1 MYQKI
6 YSHFNLKDIYNNI
19 NHEDENSEEYKK
31 AKEELDKIQ
40 IQTLTNILVVKT
52 KMKDWKDIIEIS
64 DKALELEPEN
74 IKALFFRGR
83 ALLNLT
89 EYEKAIEIF
98 NKILSLD
105 KDNTDAV
112 KELARAKKERKAYED
127 KCKALFKFK

>member
-1 MYQKI
+1 M

-105 KDNTDAV
+105 KDNADAV

>member
-1 MYQKI
+1 M

-19 NHEDENSEEYKK
+19 NHEDENSEEYKQ

-40 IQTLTNILVVKT
+40 IQTLTNILVVRT

-64 DKALELEPEN
+64 DKALQLEPEN
-74 IKALFFRGR
+74 VKALFFRGR

-98 NKILSLD
+98 NKLLAM
-105 KDNTDAV
+105 DNANVDAA
-112 KELARAKKERKAYED
+112 KELARAKKERKAYEE
-127 KCKALFKFK
+127 KCKNLFKFK

>member
-1 MYQKI
+1 M